1 MQRKTVLFC
10 DSDRTRHL
18 VRHLDS
24 HLDPHVLV
32 VCFKRCSVRQ
42 RQPAATR
49 RHALYGEAER
59 EGLRPRT
66 RRSSAST
73 RRATADADRCPSRTS
88 RCPRARS
95 AR

>member
-18 VRHLDS
+18 VRNLYS

-42 RQPAATR
+42 RQRPR
-49 RHALYGEAER
+49 RHTRSTEGLYGGVAWSPHSANIMDFTEHDNIPFFLVWCTP
-59 EGLRPRT
+59 LRQ
-66 RRSSAST
+66 ST
-73 RRATADADRCPSRTS
+73 RQRY
-88 RCPRARS
+88 
-95 AR
+95 